1 MESAHQ
7 QRNHSAR
14 ILLLTF
20 ACHILFSHPTLP
32 FQGVKVSA
40 SERTTTYGV
49 LTSKGTTC
57 LTTLSPALPM
67 LGGEC
72 IAAHSNVRSAHQQRD
87 LPSRTLL
94 LAFATHILF
103 SLPPLPFQ
111 GAVVTASGE
120 QHCVECTPAKEPPCH
135 HTLTHIRR
143 SHPRGPPSPS
153 LPWLGGECIA
163 ALSSVWSAH

>member
-40 SERTTTYGV
+40 SLRTTTYGV

-67 LGGEC
+67 LGG
-72 IAAHSNVRSAHQQRD
+72 
-87 LPSRTLL
+87 
-94 LAFATHILF
+94 
-103 SLPPLPFQ
+103 
-111 GAVVTASGE
+111 AVVTASGE
-120 QHCVECTPAKEPPCH
+120 QQCVECTPAKEPPCH
-135 HTLTHIRR
+135 HTALLSSAAHHAR
-143 SHPRGPPSPS
+143 HA
-153 LPWLGGECIA
+153 IA
-163 ALSSVWSAH
+163 ASWTCGSSQHS

>member
-40 SERTTTYGV
+40 SLRTTTYGV

-67 LGGEC
+67 LG
-72 IAAHSNVRSAHQQRD
+72 
-87 LPSRTLL
+87 
-94 LAFATHILF
+94 
-103 SLPPLPFQ
+103 